1 MNDMDNLKNA
11 NNSCDDKYADKENI
25 KNRAEISA
33 DFIRDWMGVKPDT
46 AIILGSGLSGFE
58 NNFKNKREIS
68 YSDIP
73 EFPISTAPGH
83 KGKLILCERKDDAS
97 NDNAGKDDTSN
108 YDAGRY
114 ILIMSGRFHH
124 YEGYSLQEITIP
136 IRVMAKLGIKR
147 LIITNASGAVNENYK
162 AGDLML
168 IEDHINLSGDNPL
181 IGPNFD
187 ELGPR
192 FPDMTY
198 TYSPDLIKKIK
209 EKADKKGILVHQGV
223 YAFMTGPS
231 YETPAEVRM
240 IRTLGADC
248 VGMSS
253 VPEAIVA
260 GHSGMEIVGISCITN
275 MASGILDKPLNGDE
289 VIEAGKK
296 AMLSFSEIIFIAL
309 NA

>member
-1 MNDMDNLKNA
+1 MNDMDNLKN
-11 NNSCDDKYADKENI
+11 
-25 KNRAEISA
+25 RAEISA
-33 DFIRDWMGVKPDT
+33 EFIRDWMGVKPDT

-58 NNFKNKREIS
+58 NNFKNKREIN

-73 EFPISTAPGH
+73 EFPVSTAPGH
-83 KGKLILCERKDDAS
+83 KGKLILCERE
-97 NDNAGKDDTSN
+97 DNAGNYDASKDDTSN

-136 IRVMAKLGIKR
+136 IRVMAILGIKR
-147 LIITNASGAVNENYK
+147 LIITNASGAINENYK

-198 TYSPDLIKKIK
+198 TYSPKLIKKIK
-209 EKADKKGILVHQGV
+209 EKADKKGMLLRQGV

-275 MASGILDKPLNGDE
+275 MASGILDKPLSGDE
-289 VIEAGKK
+289 VIEAGKR
-296 AMLSFSEIIFIAL
+296 AMLSFSKIIFIAI

>member
-1 MNDMDNLKNA
+1 MNDMDNLKN
-11 NNSCDDKYADKENI
+11 
-25 KNRAEISA
+25 RAKISA
-33 DFIRDWMGVKPDT
+33 EFIRDWMGVKPDT

-58 NNFKNKREIS
+58 NNFKNKREIN

-73 EFPISTAPGH
+73 EFPVSTAPGH
-83 KGKLILCERKDDAS
+83 KGKLVLCEREDE
-97 NDNAGKDDTSN
+97 AGNYDTSN
-108 YDAGRY
+108 DDACRY

-136 IRVMAKLGIKR
+136 IRVMAILGIKR

-198 TYSPDLIKKIK
+198 TYSPDLLKKIK
-209 EKADKKGILVHQGV
+209 EKADKKGILLRQGV

-260 GHSGMEIVGISCITN
+260 RHSGMEIVGISCITN
-275 MASGILDKPLNGDE
+275 MASGILDKPLSGDE
-289 VIEAGKK
+289 VIEAGKR
-296 AMLSFSEIIFIAL
+296 AMLSFSEIIFIAIK
-309 NA
+309 A

>member
-1 MNDMDNLKNA
+1 MDNL
-11 NNSCDDKYADKENI
+11 

-33 DFIRDWMGVKPDT
+33 EFIRDWMGVKPDT

-58 NNFKNKREIS
+58 NNFKNKREIN

-73 EFPISTAPGH
+73 EFPVSTAPGH
-83 KGKLILCERKDDAS
+83 KGKLILCECEDEA
-97 NDNAGKDDTSN
+97 DNYDTSN
-108 YDAGRY
+108 DDSGRY

-136 IRVMAKLGIKR
+136 IRVMAILGIKR

-209 EKADKKGILVHQGV
+209 EKADKKGILLRQGV

-260 GHSGMEIVGISCITN
+260 RHSGMEIVGISCITN
-275 MASGILDKPLNGDE
+275 MASGILDKPLSGDE
-289 VIEAGKK
+289 VIEAGKR
-296 AMLSFSEIIFIAL
+296 AMLSFSEIIFIAI

>member
-1 MNDMDNLKNA
+1 MNDMDNLKN
-11 NNSCDDKYADKENI
+11 
-25 KNRAEISA
+25 RAEISA
-33 DFIRDWMGVKPDT
+33 EFIRDWMGVKPDT
-46 AIILGSGLSGFE
+46 AIILGSGWSGFE
-58 NNFKNKREIS
+58 NNFKNKREIN

-83 KGKLILCERKDDAS
+83 KGKLILCEREGE
-97 NDNAGKDDTSN
+97 AGNDDTKK
-108 YDAGRY
+108 YDAERF

>member
-1 MNDMDNLKNA
+1 MDNLKNA
-11 NNSCDDKYADKENI
+11 NI
-25 KNRAEISA
+25 KNRTETSA
-33 DFIRDWMGVKPDT
+33 NFINDWMGVKPDT
-46 AIILGSGLSGFE
+46 GIILGSGLSGFE
-58 NNFKNKREIS
+58 NNFKNKREIN

-83 KGKLILCERKDDAS
+83 KGKLILCERED
-97 NDNAGKDDTSN
+97 
-108 YDAGRY
+108 DAGRY

-136 IRVMAKLGIKR
+136 IRVMAILGIKR

-198 TYSPDLIKKIK
+198 TYSPKLIKIIK
-209 EKADKKGILVHQGV
+209 EQAGKKGILLRQGV

-231 YETPAEVRM
+231 YETPSEVRM

-260 GHSGMEIVGISCITN
+260 SHSGMEIVGISCITN
-275 MASGILDKPLNGDE
+275 MASGILDKPLSGSE

-296 AMLSFSEIIFIAL
+296 AMLSFSEIIFIAI

>member
-1 MNDMDNLKNA
+1 MNDMDNL
-11 NNSCDDKYADKENI
+11 

-33 DFIRDWMGVKPDT
+33 DFIRNWMGVKPDT

-58 NNFKNKREIS
+58 NNFKNKREIN

-73 EFPISTAPGH
+73 EFPVSTAPGH
-83 KGKLILCERKDDAS
+83 KGKLILCKREDKAGNDDAS
-97 NDNAGKDDTSN
+97 NDDADS
-108 YDAGRY
+108 YEAGRY

-136 IRVMAKLGIKR
+136 IRVMAILGIKR
-147 LIITNASGAVNENYK
+147 LIITNASGAVNENFK

-198 TYSPDLIKKIK
+198 TYSPKLIKKIK
-209 EKADKKGILVHQGV
+209 EKAEKKGILIRQGV

-275 MASGILDKPLNGDE
+275 MASGILDKPLSGDE
-289 VIEAGKK
+289 VIEAGKR
-296 AMLSFSEIIFIAL
+296 AMLSFSEIIFIAI
-309 NA
+309 NE

>member
-1 MNDMDNLKNA
+1 MNIIKKGIKVNDMDNLK
-11 NNSCDDKYADKENI
+11 S
-25 KNRAEISA
+25 RAEISA
-33 DFIRDWMGVKPDT
+33 EFIRDWMGVKPDT

-58 NNFKNKREIS
+58 NNFKNKREIN

-73 EFPISTAPGH
+73 EFPVSTAPGH
-83 KGKLILCERKDDAS
+83 KGKLILCERE
-97 NDNAGKDDTSN
+97 NNAGN
-108 YDAGRY
+108 YDAIRY

-136 IRVMAKLGIKR
+136 IRVMAILGIKR

-187 ELGPR
+187 KLGPR

-275 MASGILDKPLNGDE
+275 MASGILDKPLSGDE
-289 VIEAGKK
+289 VIEAGKN
-296 AMLSFSEIIFIAL
+296 AMLAFSEIIFIAI

>member
-1 MNDMDNLKNA
+1 MNDMDNLKNT
-11 NNSCDDKYADKENI
+11 NNSCNNKYVNKANI
-25 KNRAEISA
+25 KKRAKISA

-58 NNFKNKREIS
+58 NNFKNKREIN

-83 KGKLILCERKDDAS
+83 KGKLILCEREDDAS

-136 IRVMAKLGIKR
+136 IRVMAILGIKR
-147 LIITNASGAVNENYK
+147 LIITNASGAVNENFK

-198 TYSPDLIKKIK
+198 TYSPQLIKKIK
-209 EKADKKGILVHQGV
+209 EKADKKGILLRQGV

-275 MASGILDKPLNGDE
+275 MASGILDKPLSGDE
-289 VIEAGKK
+289 VIEAGNK
-296 AMLSFSEIIFIAL
+296 AMLSFSEIIFIAI

>member
-1 MNDMDNLKNA
+1 MNIIKKGIKVNDMDNLK
-11 NNSCDDKYADKENI
+11 S
-25 KNRAEISA
+25 RAEISA
-33 DFIRDWMGVKPDT
+33 EFIRDWMGVKPDT

-58 NNFKNKREIS
+58 NNFKNKREIN

-73 EFPISTAPGH
+73 EFPVSTAPGH
-83 KGKLILCERKDDAS
+83 KGKLILCERE
-97 NDNAGKDDTSN
+97 NNAGN
-108 YDAGRY
+108 YDAIRY

-136 IRVMAKLGIKR
+136 IRVMAILGIKR

-275 MASGILDKPLNGDE
+275 MASGILDKPLSGDE